1 MKEVNNLY
9 NLQAEIDVLAA
20 VLINNNC
27 MVDINLSAEEF
38 FDTRHKNLFKAM
50 QELFKKGTMI
60 DTTTLV
66 EYFKG
71 DLSPIGGISY
81 LSELLAAG
89 SIFDKSK
96 VEIIRE
102 KAKLRKLHKAILKAS
117 DDIKNN
123 KDFEEVFDEMQKA
136 LFTIS
141 TGDDEELETD
151 EDLFSKIFTYID
163 EQKGRDILGLKSEIT
178 DLDKALNGFQKG
190 RLYVIAGRPGMGKSA
205 VALNIV
211 QNISKT
217 NYVLYYSLEMTKEE
231 LGIRRLAMYSKL
243 DSQKLERGQLG
254 DQEWVKLA
262 AGCNIL
268 SRQKCMTYAKAGIH
282 INDIVNQAKKLK
294 MQGKLDLLV
303 VDHIGR
309 LNLKGLGDSLREKIT
324 NVCII
329 LKNLAMELNIPIIAL
344 SQLNRNPD
352 TRQDKRPSLSDL
364 KESSGIE
371 ENADVIL
378 LLYRDEYYNSDSK
391 DKKTIEVNIAKNRN
405 GKTGRIKLIW
415 FPEYQ
420 FVSSMYKEVI

>member
-1 MKEVNNLY
+1 
-9 NLQAEIDVLAA
+9 
-20 VLINNNC
+20 
-27 MVDINLSAEEF
+27 
-38 FDTRHKNLFKAM
+38 M
-50 QELFKKGTMI
+50 QELFKKDIVI

-71 DLSPIGGISY
+71 DLSSIGGISY

-89 SIFDKSK
+89 TIFDKSK
-96 VEIIRE
+96 VEIIKE
-102 KAKLRKLHKAILKAS
+102 KAKYRKLHKIILKAH
-117 DDIKNN
+117 DDIEKN

-136 LFTIS
+136 LLDIS
-141 TGDDEELETD
+141 NGEDEQLETD
-151 EDLFSKIFTYID
+151 EDLFSKTFNYID
-163 EQKGRDILGLKSEIT
+163 EQKGRDILGLKSDIT

-190 RLYVIAGRPGMGKSA
+190 RLYIIAGRPGMGKSA

-217 NYVLYYSLEMTKEE
+217 KYVLYYSLEMTKEE

-243 DSQKLERGQLG
+243 DSQKLERGQLN
-254 DQEWVKLA
+254 DKEWVKLA
-262 AGCNIL
+262 DSCNIL
-268 SRQKCMTYAKAGIH
+268 SRQKCITYAKAGIH
-282 INDIVNQAKKLK
+282 INDIVKQAKKLK

-309 LNLKGLGDSLREKIT
+309 LNLRGLGDSLREKIT

-329 LKNLAMELNIPIIAL
+329 LKNLAMELDIPVIAL

-352 TRQDKRPSLSDL
+352 ARQDKRPSLSDL

-378 LLYRDEYYNSDSK
+378 LLYRDEYYNYDSK

-420 FVSSMYKEVI
+420 FVSSIYKEVV